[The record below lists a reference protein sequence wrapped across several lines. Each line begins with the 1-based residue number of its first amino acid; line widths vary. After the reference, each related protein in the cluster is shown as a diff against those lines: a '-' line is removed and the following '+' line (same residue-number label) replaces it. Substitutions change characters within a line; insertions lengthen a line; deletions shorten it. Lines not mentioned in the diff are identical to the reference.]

1 MKTLRF
7 IVMAMF
13 AVALSMSF
21 TACSSSDDDD
31 NGGVGNQDGNSNFT
45 QKYITVQKSKSVSGF
60 NEAGERIFSEN
71 IFNVSYDDVLLTR
84 IDCSNSSNYWVFDYG
99 KLQIENNHLITEAG
113 SNYTHYST
121 TSYDFTIG
129 DNACITK
136 IKDHGYRTPYKIQSS
151 IQLKYNE
158 NRQLVSSVYKQDE
171 KASGTTT
178 NYTWEN
184 GNLVKVE
191 ELDESEQIYTYFEY
205 GNTPNKGN
213 IMPHD
218 YSINIGMN
226 NTWPFNDVV
235 EDVFNIVMSSGLFGV
250 LSKNLPTKVT
260 QIHKGKYEYG
270 DYKGEYEYE
279 ETVNYTYE
287 LDEQGFVKS
296 VSAKGDWSD
305 DYTRPLVYSSSFTY
319 KN

>member
-1 MKTLRF
+1 MKTLKF

-21 TACSSSDDDD
+21 TACSSSDGDD
-31 NGGVGNQDGNSNFT
+31 NGGVGNQDGDLNFT
-45 QKYITVQKSKSVSGF
+45 QKYITEQKSKYLDSNGET
-60 NEAGERIFSEN
+60 NEQT
-71 IFNVSYDDVLLTR
+71 FNVSYDDGLLTK
-84 IDCSNSSNYWVFDYG
+84 IDCSNSSNYWVFNYG
-99 KLQIENNHLITEAG
+99 KLQIERYYLTTEAG
-113 SNYTHYST
+113 SDYTHYNS

-136 IKDHGYRTPYKIQSS
+136 IKEQGYSIPNPPYHIQRS

-171 KASGTTT
+171 RYSGTTT

-191 ELDESEQIYTYFEY
+191 ELEESNQTYTYLEY

-218 YSINIGMN
+218 YSMNMN
-226 NTWPFNDVV
+226 NTWPFDDVV
-235 EDVFNIVMSSGLFGV
+235 ENVFNIVMSSGLFGV

-305 DYTRPLVYSSSFTY
+305 NYTRSPFVYSSSFTY
-319 KN
+319 KD

>member
-1 MKTLRF
+1 MKTLKF

-13 AVALSMSF
+13 AVALSMNF
-21 TACSSSDDDD
+21 TACSSSDGDD
-31 NGGVGNQDGNSNFT
+31 NGSVENQDGNSNFT
-45 QKYITVQKSKSVSGF
+45 QKYITVQKSKYVEPNGET
-60 NEAGERIFSEN
+60 NEQT
-71 IFNVSYDDVLLTR
+71 FNVSYDDGLLTR

-99 KLQIENNHLITEAG
+99 KLQIERYYLITEAG
-113 SNYTHYST
+113 SDYTHYNS
-121 TSYDFTIG
+121 TSYYFTIG

-136 IKDHGYRTPYKIQSS
+136 IKEHGYSIPNPPYHIQSS

-158 NRQLVSSVYKQDE
+158 NRQLVSSVYKLNE
-171 KASGTTT
+171 EASGTTT

-191 ELDESEQIYTYFEY
+191 TLEESEQFYTYLEY

-218 YSINIGMN
+218 YSMN
-226 NTWPFNDVV
+226 KWPFEDRVV
-235 EDVFNIVMSSGLFGV
+235 ENVFNIVMSSGLFGV

-287 LDEQGFVKS
+287 LDELGFVKS
-296 VSAKGDWSD
+296 VNAKGDWSD
-305 DYTRPLVYSSSFTY
+305 DYTRSLVYSSSFTY

>member
-1 MKTLRF
+1 MKTLKF

-21 TACSSSDDDD
+21 TACSSSDGDD

-99 KLQIENNHLITEAG
+99 KLQIENNHLAG
-113 SNYTHYST
+113 SNSPHYIT
-121 TSYDFTIG
+121 NSYDFTIG

-136 IKDHGYRTPYKIQSS
+136 IKDHGYRTPYNKIQSS

-158 NRQLVSSVYKQDE
+158 NRQLVSSVYKPDE

-191 ELDESEQIYTYFEY
+191 ELDEYEQFYTYFEY

-218 YSINIGMN
+218 YSINIGR
-226 NTWPFNDVV
+226 TWLFNDGVK
-235 EDVFNIVMSSGLFGV
+235 DVCIFNIVMSSGLFGV

-305 DYTRPLVYSSSFTY
+305 DYVYSSSFTY

>member
-13 AVALSMSF
+13 AVALSMNF
-21 TACSSSDDDD
+21 TACSSSDGDD
-31 NGGVGNQDGNSNFT
+31 NGGVGNQDGNSDST
-45 QKYITVQKSKSVSGF
+45 QKYITVQKSKSISGF
-60 NEAGERIFSEN
+60 NEAGERIFYEN
-71 IFNVSYDDVLLTR
+71 IFNVSYDDGLLTR
-84 IDCSNSSNYWVFDYG
+84 IDCSNSSNYWVFNYG
-99 KLQIENNHLITEAG
+99 KLQIEWNYLTTEAG
-113 SNYTHYST
+113 SDYTHYRT

-136 IKDHGYRTPYKIQSS
+136 IKDHGYRTAYKIQSS

-171 KASGTTT
+171 NDSGTTS

-191 ELDESEQIYTYFEY
+191 ELYESYQTYTYFEY

-218 YSINIGMN
+218 YYMN
-226 NTWPFNDVV
+226 NWPFNDIVV
-235 EDVFNIVMSSGLFGV
+235 ENVFNIVMSSGLFGV

-296 VSAKGDWSD
+296 VNAKNDRSD
-305 DYTRPLVYSSSFTY
+305 AYVYSSSFTY

>member
-1 MKTLRF
+1 
-7 IVMAMF
+7 MAMF

-45 QKYITVQKSKSVSGF
+45 QKYITVQKSKSVSRF

-99 KLQIENNHLITEAG
+99 KSQIEYNYLFTEAG
-113 SNYTHYST
+113 SDYTHYRT
-121 TSYDFTIG
+121 KSYDFTIG

-136 IKDHGYRTPYKIQSS
+136 IKEHGYSTPYHIPGS

-171 KASGTTT
+171 EGSETTI
-178 NYTWEN
+178 NYIWEN

-191 ELDESEQIYTYFEY
+191 EELDESYQIYTYFEY

-213 IMPHD
+213 IMPHN
-218 YSINIGMN
+218 YYFMN
-226 NTWPFNDVV
+226 FNTWPFNEVV

-305 DYTRPLVYSSSFTY
+305 DYTRPFVYSSSFTY

>member
-7 IVMAMF
+7 IVMAMS
-13 AVALSMSF
+13 AVALSMNF
-21 TACSSSDDDD
+21 TACSSSDGDD
-31 NGGVGNQDGNSNFT
+31 NGGVGNQDGDLNFT
-45 QKYITVQKSKSVSGF
+45 QKYITEQKSKYLDSNGET
-60 NEAGERIFSEN
+60 NEQT
-71 IFNVSYDDVLLTR
+71 FNVSYDDGLLTK
-84 IDCSNSSNYWVFDYG
+84 IDCSNSSNYWVFNYG
-99 KLQIENNHLITEAG
+99 KLQIERYYLTTEAG
-113 SNYTHYST
+113 SDYTHYNS

-136 IKDHGYRTPYKIQSS
+136 IKDHDYRTPYKIQSS

-158 NRQLVSSVYKQDE
+158 SRQLVSSVYKQDE
-171 KASGTTT
+171 KDSGTTT

-191 ELDESEQIYTYFEY
+191 ELEESNQTYTYLEY

-235 EDVFNIVMSSGLFGV
+235 ENVFNIVMSSGLFGV

-305 DYTRPLVYSSSFTY
+305 NYTRSPFVYSSSFTY
-319 KN
+319 KD